1 MAVGYLL
8 CIVGIKIIG
17 VSLACLI
24 VTVPCVAVAI
34 VGVMLRVK
42 ETKGTVMEDIV
53 ESADTE
59 KVSS

>member
-1 MAVGYLL
+1 MGRV
-8 CIVGIKIIG
+8 
-17 VSLACLI
+17 LACLI

-53 ESADTE
+53 ESADPE